1 MAWDPGPQGAVPMRG
16 RGAAGDISG
25 AKAKAG
31 KLHIRGSLPA
41 VPQTCLVTWR
51 KLLDLSGPWCPQ
63 WSKYPSPPTA
73 TLIQKENM
81 EPAARWLSVAR

>member
-16 RGAAGDISG
+16 GGAAGDISG

-51 KLLDLSGPWCPQ
+51 KLLDLSGPLK
-63 WSKYPSPPTA
+63 SKYPSPPTA